1 MFLDIDC
8 NGNNILFMQKEI
20 NMFGFVLSNLVSVVL
35 VLILYSEV
43 GKESK

>member
-1 MFLDIDC
+1 MFLDIDY
-8 NGNNILFMQKEI
+8 NGNNIFFMQKEI

-35 VLILYSEV
+35 VLILYSEA